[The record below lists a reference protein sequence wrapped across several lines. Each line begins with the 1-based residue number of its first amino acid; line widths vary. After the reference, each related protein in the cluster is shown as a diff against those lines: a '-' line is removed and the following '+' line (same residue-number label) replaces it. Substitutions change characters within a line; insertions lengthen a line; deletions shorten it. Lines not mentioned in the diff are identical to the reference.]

1 MDDGQTKNSGK
12 TTTARKPQRR
22 WLRRIGTVLAI
33 PVVILIGVYLTLR
46 FVYPVWIQAR
56 LPKDAPHI
64 AFSLD
69 NTLLGQIGIT
79 DATYQRAMTAAGGRL
94 IKLRPDAGGD
104 PVDPE
109 AVMDLLEEKQIDGV
123 LLAGG
128 GDVDPRLYGGDPDR
142 AMLVHRLRDDF
153 EIALIRAARER
164 GLPILGICRGCQIL
178 NVALGGTVRNLRKE
192 EDLKESHL
200 ALTGHALDLSPDSN
214 LADTLGV
221 RHLARVVS
229 LHGQAVGEP
238 APTVRIVATGPG
250 GVVEAIEADIAGG
263 RGWIVGLQWH
273 PELTLDDQAQHRVF
287 RALVDRARKVRK
299 VRLSADGLRPS
310 TDAETGVDSQSRSK

>member
-1 MDDGQTKNSGK
+1 M
-12 TTTARKPQRR
+12 
-22 WLRRIGTVLAI
+22 
-33 PVVILIGVYLTLR
+33 
-46 FVYPVWIQAR
+46 
-56 LPKDAPHI
+56 
-64 AFSLD
+64 
-69 NTLLGQIGIT
+69 
-79 DATYQRAMTAAGGRL
+79 
-94 IKLRPDAGGD
+94 
-104 PVDPE
+104 
-109 AVMDLLEEKQIDGV
+109 
-123 LLAGG
+123 
-128 GDVDPRLYGGDPDR
+128 
-142 AMLVHRLRDDF
+142 
-153 EIALIRAARER
+153 
-164 GLPILGICRGCQIL
+164 
-178 NVALGGTVRNLRKE
+178 
-192 EDLKESHL
+192 
-200 ALTGHALDLSPDSN
+200 TGHALDLSPDSN

-273 PELTLDDQAQHRVF
+273 PELTLDDQVQHRVF